1 MTLSLPVK
9 CVYEVGSHGYAK
21 RSVTYTPTAALT
33 LRQFSFIGSRIK
45 PFDYGS
51 DITTTIHWSIYLANE
66 LHLPTGTAL
75 KSGSIPFTYASV
87 WKIYRPIKYTVVLPS
102 ALELSAGI
110 EYCFVF
116 NLTNSVSDGEYSLA
130 MAADSTPETGV
141 YSSVYTTSWQPG
153 TNSYN
158 LYLEVLDAQAGTDW
172 HVVID
177 GIGYMTPDMLRSYRC
192 DQVSS
197 GLAQT
202 RGGQSEYSQLRY
214 PYSNLSQDSWTSGSG
229 QLSISDLN
237 AFLHSKSIDTT
248 VPEQM
253 ILGPAPKRGGI
264 STNAPGYDTMDRGAV
279 AFPLGNHSIFAQKFT
294 APVGGI
300 TVDTIG
306 IRIGK
311 TGVNDGSGVTISICE
326 DDGGEPSGSPITA
339 FVNITNSIGEQVE
352 WVYCTFSTGV
362 ELSGETDYWIRIDC
376 SPPAGLERTATYKIS
391 FDKEGSYSGGVA
403 KKYATEWED
412 MSRSLLFRINNGQE
426 GSFNG
431 NVVKFAYGNVN
442 SAAGF
447 YCAAGKE
454 VYKWNETN
462 EQWDALTAG
471 LAATATD
478 LICFNDKL
486 FVGCGYSN
494 NAKSYNGTTW
504 SDAGDAYKYFHIGKG
519 YLWATT
525 GRNTLQHSND
535 GTTWSSDV
543 TVGEDIWEITG
554 LINYGGRLLIGKEDG
569 IWEVDDQ
576 DLALEYL
583 LFREHAAEHNCRGW
597 SVWNGMLFIP
607 VQGTIWRWQ
616 GSQYKEVGPTDQR
629 SGPTNDWPNEVSSMV
644 STPNL
649 LFAASSPVTDTGRGG
664 LMAYNGMGWHHL
676 TTHTLDNQSS
686 LAVYVT
692 TEVGNEYRIWYS
704 EGARTNYITMPEHT
718 NNRYDWDSATF
729 ESDGVFLSS
738 WWDGGLKD
746 ALKFWNRL
754 TFLADI
760 PKDTYIDV
768 YYAKDGEDWEDTSDF
783 VYMGRLDEQSLA
795 DNGEYV
801 LMFPDGMTAKMLQ
814 LIFYLQSS
822 DSTKTPRIKAYNI
835 ESVVRQQPVYAHSFR
850 ILLADNITKM
860 NGELVTNRT
869 AQDMWEELQRL
880 ARTDYPLTISFPFKS
895 IRGMVTS
902 LSETTYRFSTEDM
915 DEIKWERVADI
926 SVVEAT

>member
-1 MTLSLPVK
+1 MSLSLPVE
-9 CVYEVGSHGYAK
+9 CRYEVGSNSFAK
-21 RSVTYTPTAALT
+21 RSVTYTPSAAIT

-45 PFDYGS
+45 PFNYGS
-51 DITTTIHWSIYLANE
+51 DLTPTLHWSIYLADAN
-66 LHLPTGTAL
+66 HLPTGSAL
-75 KSGSIPFTYASV
+75 KSGSMPFTYASV

-102 ALELSAGI
+102 ALALTAST

-116 NLTNSVSDGEYSLA
+116 NLTDSVSDGAYSLA
-130 MAADSTPETGV
+130 LAAAASTSATV
-141 YSSVYTTSWQPG
+141 YSAVYTTSWQ
-153 TNSYN
+153 TASNSYN

-177 GIGYMTPDMLRSYRC
+177 GNGYMTPDMLRSYRC

-229 QLSISDLN
+229 QLNMSDLN
-237 AFLHSKSIDTT
+237 AFLHARSLDTT

-253 ILGPAPKRGGI
+253 TLGPAPKRAGV
-264 STNAPGYDTMDRGAV
+264 STNAPGHDPMQRASV
-279 AFPLGNHSIFAQKFT
+279 AFPLGEYEYFAQKFT
-294 APVGGI
+294 APTGGI
-300 TVDTIG
+300 TVNTVG
-306 IRIGK
+306 VRVGK
-311 TGVNDGSGVTISICE
+311 TGINDGSAITVSIWN
-326 DDGGEPSGSPITA
+326 DNAGEPGSSNVSGFATIT
-339 FVNITNSIGEQVE
+339 TNVGEEVA
-352 WVYCTFSTGV
+352 WVYHTFSPGIALT
-362 ELSGETDYWIRIDC
+362 SETNYWLRLDC
-376 SPPAGLERTATYKIS
+376 TPPAGLERTANYKVS
-391 FDKEGSYSGGVA
+391 FDTDGSYSGGVA
-403 KKYATEWED
+403 KKYASTWD
-412 MSRSLLFRINNGQE
+412 VMTQSMLFRINNGEQ
-426 GSFNG
+426 GAFNG
-431 NVVKFAYGNVN
+431 NVVDFAYGTVN

-447 YCAAGKE
+447 YCAAGQE
-454 VYKWNETN
+454 VYKWNETTK
-462 EQWDALTAG
+462 QWDALTAS

-543 TVGEDIWEITG
+543 TVSEDIWEITG
-554 LINYGGRLLIGKEDG
+554 LVNYGGRLLIGKEDG

-629 SGPTNDWPNEVSSMV
+629 SGPTNDWPNEVGSMV

-649 LFAASSPVTDTGRGG
+649 LFAAASPVTATGRGG

-676 TTHTLDNQSS
+676 TTHTLDNQPSTA
-686 LAVYVT
+686 LYVT
-692 TEVGNEYRIWYS
+692 TEVGDEYRIWYS
-704 EGARTNYITMPEHT
+704 EGARTNYVTMPEHT

-760 PKDTYIDV
+760 PTDTYIDV

-783 VYMGRLDEQSLA
+783 VYLGRLDEDALA
-795 DNGEYV
+795 DNGEHV
-801 LMFPDGMTAKMLQ
+801 LMFPDGMTAKTLQ
-814 LIFYLQSS
+814 LIFYLQSG
-822 DSTKTPRIKAYNI
+822 DSAKTPRIKAYNV

-850 ILLADNITKM
+850 ILLADNITQM
-860 NGELVTNRT
+860 DGTLVTSRT
-869 AQDMWEELQRL
+869 AQDLWEELQRL

-902 LSETTYRFSTEDM
+902 LSESTYRFTTEDM
-915 DEIKWERVADI
+915 DEVKWERVADI